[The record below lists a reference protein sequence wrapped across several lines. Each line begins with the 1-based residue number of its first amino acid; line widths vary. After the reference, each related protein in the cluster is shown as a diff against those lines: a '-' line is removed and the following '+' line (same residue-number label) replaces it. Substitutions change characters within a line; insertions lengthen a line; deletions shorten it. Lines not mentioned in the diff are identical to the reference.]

1 MCTCTIC
8 PYSVLIRVERRR
20 DGKDEVNS
28 KRKREG
34 GKERERER
42 VKGEERKEE
51 DLVKIN
57 WIGYVF
63 VKNMNGR
70 MREESGRG
78 YEVRNTVLCSLN
90 MFIMIEI
97 RISYLQMLFS
107 SPTQVGGNHVLQ
119 LTHTHT

>member
-1 MCTCTIC
+1 M
-8 PYSVLIRVERRR
+8 LIRVERRR

-34 GKERERER
+34 GRERERER

-107 SPTQVGGNHVLQ
+107 SPTQVGGNHILQ

>member
-1 MCTCTIC
+1 M
-8 PYSVLIRVERRR
+8 
-20 DGKDEVNS
+20 NS

-34 GKERERER
+34 GRERER

-51 DLVKIN
+51 DLAKIN

-63 VKNMNGR
+63 VKNVNGR

-107 SPTQVGGNHVLQ
+107 SPTQVGGNHILQ

>member
-1 MCTCTIC
+1 MCTCTVC

-20 DGKDEVNS
+20 EGKYEMNS

-34 GKERERER
+34 GRERER

-51 DLVKIN
+51 DLAKIN

-63 VKNMNGR
+63 VKNVNGR

-107 SPTQVGGNHVLQ
+107 SPTQVGGNHILQ